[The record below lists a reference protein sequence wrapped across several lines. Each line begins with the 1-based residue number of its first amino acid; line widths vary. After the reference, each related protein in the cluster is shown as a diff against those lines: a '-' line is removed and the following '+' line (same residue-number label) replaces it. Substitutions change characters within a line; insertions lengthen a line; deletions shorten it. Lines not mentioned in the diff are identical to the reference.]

1 MSRGVTEFESARL
14 RQALAARRL
23 TQAQLAGLVGV
34 SPATISKW
42 RSGSQ
47 APEAD
52 ALERLAQVMNVT
64 AEWFTRKPLPKGTM
78 PLYRSNASAHVAAR
92 EMLGARLEWA
102 EDVALAMTSYVDFP
116 PLRVPTFDFV
126 EPEAISDSDIE
137 EAASQCRHRWG
148 LGATVVPDLALAI
161 ESAGIV
167 LVREETGV
175 AQIEGLSAWSTAL
188 ERPFIVL
195 SADKAN
201 AFRSRFDL
209 AHELG
214 HIVLHR
220 HIRRADEKERH
231 NLLERQA
238 HRFAGAFL
246 LPAESIATDI
256 RTPVTL
262 DSLLLLKQ
270 RWGVSVAA
278 IIMRLV
284 AIGVLSEDDKQLLFK
299 RRSARWGVKAEPGDD
314 LWKPE
319 QPRLLRR
326 TVELLISSKIIPRE
340 FLPKHFGLGQLD
352 IEKICSLPEGYFS
365 HTGEVIELAQLR
377 SGHLNVSAQ
386 SGLGSGTV
394 LPFSRTLR

>member
-1 MSRGVTEFESARL
+1 
-14 RQALAARRL
+14 
-23 TQAQLAGLVGV
+23 
-34 SPATISKW
+34 
-42 RSGSQ
+42 
-47 APEAD
+47 
-52 ALERLAQVMNVT
+52 
-64 AEWFTRKPLPKGTM
+64 
-78 PLYRSNASAHVAAR
+78 
-92 EMLGARLEWA
+92 
-102 EDVALAMTSYVDFP
+102 MTSYVDFP
-116 PLRVPTFDFV
+116 ALRLPTFDFV
-126 EPEAISDSDIE
+126 DPEAIADSDIE
-137 EAASQCRHRWG
+137 DAATQCRHLWG
-148 LGATVVPDLALAI
+148 LGTAVIPDLALAV

-175 AQIEGLSAWSTAL
+175 AQIEGLSAWSAAL
-188 ERPFIVL
+188 ERPFILL
-195 SADKAN
+195 SSDKAN

-214 HIVLHR
+214 HLILHR
-220 HIRRADEKERH
+220 HIRRAEEKERY

-246 LPAESIATDI
+246 LPAESIAMDV

-284 AIGVLSEDDKQLLFK
+284 AIGVLSDDDKQLLFK

-326 TVELLISSKIIPRE
+326 SVELLISSKLVPRE
-340 FLPKHFGLGQLD
+340 FLPKHFGLGQRDVEML
-352 IEKICSLPEGYFS
+352 CALPDGYFS
-365 HTGEVIELAQLR
+365 HSGEVIQLAQLR
-377 SGHLNVSAQ
+377 SGNLTVGTQ
-386 SGLGSGTV
+386 TGSGTV
-394 LPFSRTLR
+394 LPFSRNLR